1 MKVTSPKVELAVLRG
16 MTHKD
21 RKISGTLL
29 GAVGV
34 EHFSSPES
42 IEIFHAITRNMKELG
57 GSPSYRVMIDD
68 PELSDEAREHFRES
82 IAAVQSVADARK
94 AAGTL
99 NKYRQKRG
107 LFNVGALIAERL
119 KSSKLDLEKAMH
131 DAAMALAATRS
142 RKSETDSFV
151 NFGKNSTAMRYVN
164 AVLDDDI
171 SESIIPTGVK
181 AFDDE
186 SMGLARGAL
195 FTIGA
200 NSGGG
205 KSVAASALAVNMA
218 SMGYKVVLVP
228 LEMSKKEMTARI
240 MANVC
245 NFDLT
250 KLLGQKF
257 ASNDE
262 KEKIRRKFKRWN
274 KRVKNIGGQYTI
286 FKPEEDLSIEEI
298 YASLSAYH
306 ADVVIIDYI
315 GLLKGVDGDDQVRA
329 LGQVAR
335 YAKINAENMNRVNV
349 LCCQLN
355 DDGKIKYSRAI
366 AEHSANC
373 WIWKATEESKADGGV
388 TRVEQ
393 LKSRNSRGFPFLM
406 RIAYNTMRIYD
417 VDMDDDDAKTVQEQ
431 QPESS
436 GKKKR
441 KTLPNLA
448 ADI

>member
-1 MKVTSPKVELAVLRG
+1 MKLKIVSPKVELAVLRG

-21 RKISGTLL
+21 RKISGTLM
-29 GAVGV
+29 GAVSA
-34 EHFSSPES
+34 EHFHSPES
-42 IEIFHAITRNMKELG
+42 VEIYQALTRSMKELG
-57 GSPSYRVMIDD
+57 QVPSFRVLIND
-68 PELSDEAREHFRES
+68 PELSEEARDHFRDS
-82 IAAVQSVADARK
+82 SAVVQTIADAKK
-94 AAGTL
+94 AAATL

-107 LFNVGALIAERL
+107 LFNLTAMIAERL
-119 KSSKLDLEKAMH
+119 KAAKIDLDKTQH
-131 DAAMALAATRS
+131 DASTALAAIRS
-142 RKSETDSFV
+142 RKSGDDSFV
-151 NFGKNSTAMRYVN
+151 HFGKNSSAMKLVN
-164 AVLDDDI
+164 SVLDDDI
-171 SESIIPTGVK
+171 GESIIPTGVK

-186 SMGLARGAL
+186 SMGMARGAL

-205 KSVAASALAVNMA
+205 KSVVASALAVNMA

-245 NFDLT
+245 NVDLT

-257 ASNDE
+257 VGDE
-262 KEKIRRKFKRWN
+262 KEKIRRKFKRWS
-274 KRVKNIGGQYTI
+274 KRTKEIGGQYTI
-286 FKPEEDLSIEEI
+286 FKPDEDLTIEEI
-298 YASLSAYH
+298 YASLSAFH

-335 YAKINAENMNRVNV
+335 YAKINAENTNRVNV

-373 WIWKATEESKADGGV
+373 WIWKATEDSKAEGGV
-388 TRVEQ
+388 TKVEQ

-406 RIAYNTMRIYD
+406 RIAYNTMRVYD
-417 VDMDDDDAKTVQEQ
+417 VDVDDDDAKDAHEEV
-431 QPESS
+431 S

-441 KTLPNLA
+441 KALPNLA
-448 ADI
+448 ADV